1 MPPPNPFP
9 SEEISTA
16 GNGERDFAF
25 LRVPGLGFC
34 VGRGPITEH
43 AQPPPDGAPC
53 FHANDFLL
61 ADPRPWKQPARFE
74 ISPDLSPLARTLD
87 PSVPEIGWDPPGWH
101 QWESLF
107 RSIGRDLESGRYLK
121 IVPVVTEIGR
131 LLGGSLDSL
140 VPGLPGLPEVFWSY
154 GYRVGDRGLVGATPE
169 RLFSLENGTLQTMA
183 LAGTAPIEREQ
194 PFVGNAKE
202 IREHELVADHLEATL
217 TGLGRV
223 RRGPRETLRLG
234 SIVHFKTDLEVELAA
249 APASVEDLVALLHP
263 TPALGVLPRTPD
275 TLARLADLRERAG
288 TPRRFGAPFGVAVG
302 GVFHGVVGIRH
313 VCWRGETVMLP
324 SGCGL
329 IAESD
334 IAREWRELAL
344 KREAVR
350 RLFGL

>member
-1 MPPPNPFP
+1 MPLP
-9 SEEISTA
+9 SDSENGAASS
-16 GNGERDFAF
+16 GNERDFAF
-25 LRVPGLGFC
+25 LRVPGVGFC
-34 VGRGPITEH
+34 VGRGPIREM
-43 AQPPPDGAPC
+43 AAPPADGSPC
-53 FHANDFLL
+53 FYANDFQL
-61 ADPRPWKQPARFE
+61 ADPLPWKQPARFE
-74 ISPDLSPLARTLD
+74 ISADLSPLARDLD

-107 RSIGRDLESGRYLK
+107 RTVARDLEEGRYLK
-121 IVPVVTEIGR
+121 IVPVVTEVGR
-131 LLGGSLDSL
+131 LLSGSLDSL

-169 RLFSLENGTLQTMA
+169 RLFSLENGILRTMA

-194 PFVGNAKE
+194 PFIGNPKE

-217 TGLGRV
+217 SALGRV

-234 SIVHFKTDLEVELAA
+234 SIIHFKTDLEVTLSGLA
-249 APASVEDLVALLHP
+249 SGIDELVALLHP
-263 TPALGVLPRTPD
+263 TPALGVLPRT
-275 TLARLADLRERAG
+275 TETLSRLARLRDWSG

-302 GVFHGVVGIRH
+302 GAFHGAVGIRH

-334 IAREWRELAL
+334 IAKEWRELAL